1 MRDLE
6 AQLEDERKQ
15 RSSATSAMKKLEAD
29 LMELESQKDLDAK
42 GRDDAHRQYK
52 KLQVCLFVFN
62 WVGGCVHVCVC
73 VFMCVHIY

>member
-52 KLQVCLFVFN
+52 KLQVCLFV
-62 WVGGCVHVCVC
+62 VC
-73 VFMCVHIY
+73 

>member
-52 KLQVCLFVFN
+52 KIQVCFN
-62 WVGGCVHVCVC
+62 WVCVC
-73 VFMCVHIY
+73 MRVCLLIMHIL